1 VQILQLLLYLIL
13 FPLIA
18 ALFILIGRRDSGRN
32 MIVQFSAIVIG
43 IVSLLL
49 LVFGYDKGTLIY
61 SIASEPVSQLMFVIE
76 IILAVFILYLGI
88 KHRKSLTVVLIVLQ
102 AGLLL
107 WFEISMAGHLHVEE
121 NLFVDQ
127 FSIIMAMIIGII
139 GSLICVYS
147 VGYMETYHHHH
158 KEIRDR
164 RGIFFGLLFIFLASM
179 FGLIFSNNLVWVFF
193 FWEITT
199 LCSFFLIGYSE
210 TEEATNNSFL
220 ALSMNLL
227 GGVAFIAAIIY
238 LVISDPSGKLLGLNY
253 LLTTGKAVA
262 LVPAVLI
269 CFAGITKAALMP
281 FSSWLVGAMVAPTP
295 VSALLHSSTMV
306 KAGVYIIVR
315 LAPVLAGTTEGL
327 IIALVGAITFALA
340 SFMAISQNN
349 AKKVLA
355 YSTIANLGLIVAC
368 AGVGTY
374 NLMWVAI
381 LLIIFHAIA
390 KSLLFL
396 CVGTVENRIGSRNIE
411 DMGGLIVRMP
421 KIAIMMFIGMAG
433 MFLAPFGM
441 VISKWAAIEAFITA
455 PFGLIFIA
463 ILAFGGSATVF
474 FWSKWMGKIIS
485 VMRDQTVIEDTVRK
499 EKWAVLY
506 ILTGLVVVVCLIFPL
521 ISSVLIEPFVLNI
534 YGQTARLAQANLTIM
549 IMMLCLL
556 MIMPF
561 SMLFYRKG
569 PQLLS
574 TPYMGGR
581 PMNDTMHFAGSL
593 GVSREVVLSNY
604 YLEKTFGEER
614 LFMIGTSLCW
624 GLLLFAG
631 IMLLGV
637 IL

>member
-1 VQILQLLLYLIL
+1 MLV
-13 FPLIA
+13 
-18 ALFILIGRRDSGRN
+18 GRKDTERKV
-32 MIVQFSAIVIG
+32 IVQVSAVAIG
-43 IVSLLL
+43 IVSLLVL
-49 LVFGYDKGTLIY
+49 LFGYDKGTLIF
-61 SIASEPVSQLMFVIE
+61 SVDSEPFSQVMFFIE
-76 IILAVFILYLGI
+76 LVLAVYILYLGI
-88 KHRKSLTVVLIVLQ
+88 RHRKSLTVFLILLQ
-102 AGLLL
+102 ACLLL
-107 WFEISMAGHLHVEE
+107 YFELGFSGNLHIG
-121 NLFVDQ
+121 NSIFLDQ
-127 FSIIMAMIIGII
+127 FSIIMALIVGII
-139 GSLICVYS
+139 GSLICVYA
-147 VGYMETYHHHH
+147 VGYMETYHDHH

-164 RGIFFGLLFIFLASM
+164 RNLFFGILFIFLSAM
-179 FGLIFSNNLVWVFF
+179 FGLVFSNNLIWVLF

-199 LCSFFLIGYSE
+199 ICSFLLIGYSQS
-210 TEEATNNSFL
+210 EEATNNAFL

-227 GGVAFIAAIIY
+227 GGVAFVAALIY
-238 LVISDPSGKLLGLNY
+238 LAVADPTGQLLGLNY
-253 LLTTGKAVA
+253 LLSTGAAFA

-306 KAGVYIIVR
+306 KAGVYMIVR
-315 LAPVLAGTTEGL
+315 FAPILSGTTEGL
-327 IIALVGAITFALA
+327 IIALVGGTTFALA
-340 SFMAISQNN
+340 SFIAISQNN

-390 KSLLFL
+390 KSLMFL
-396 CVGTVENRIGSRNIE
+396 CVGTVEHRIGSRNIE

-485 VMRDQTVIEDTVRK
+485 VMRDQKVIEDTVAK

-521 ISSVLIEPFVLNI
+521 ISSVLIEPFILNI
-534 YGQTARLAQANLTIM
+534 YGKTAGLSQANLTIM
-549 IMMLCLL
+549 LMMLCLL

-569 PQLLS
+569 VNPA

-581 PMNDTMHFAGSL
+581 PMDGPMHFAGSM
-593 GVSREVVLSNY
+593 GVSREIVLSNY
-604 YLEKTFGEER
+604 YLEKLFGEER
-614 LFMIGTSLCW
+614 MFMIGASLCW
-624 GLLLFAG
+624 ALLLFAG

>member
-1 VQILQLLLYLIL
+1 MLV
-13 FPLIA
+13 
-18 ALFILIGRRDSGRN
+18 GRKDTERKV
-32 MIVQFSAIVIG
+32 IVQVSAVAIG
-43 IVSLLL
+43 IVSLLVL
-49 LVFGYDKGTLIY
+49 LFGYDKGTLIF
-61 SIASEPVSQLMFVIE
+61 SVDSEPFSQIMFFIE
-76 IILAVFILYLGI
+76 LVLAAYILYLGI
-88 KHRKSLTVVLIVLQ
+88 RHRKSLTVFLILLQ
-102 AGLLL
+102 ACLLL
-107 WFEISMAGHLHVEE
+107 YFELGFSGNLHIR
-121 NLFVDQ
+121 NSIFLDQ
-127 FSIIMAMIIGII
+127 FSIIMALIVGII
-139 GSLICVYS
+139 GSLICVYA

-164 RGIFFGLLFIFLASM
+164 RSLFFGILFIFLSAM
-179 FGLIFSNNLVWVFF
+179 FGLVFSNNLVWVLF

-199 LCSFFLIGYSE
+199 ICSFLLIGYSQS
-210 TEEATNNSFL
+210 EEAINNSFL

-227 GGVAFIAAIIY
+227 GGVAFVAALIY
-238 LVISDPSGKLLGLNY
+238 LAVADPTGQLLGLNY
-253 LLTTGKAVA
+253 LLSTGAAFA

-306 KAGVYIIVR
+306 KAGVYMIVR
-315 LAPVLAGTTEGL
+315 FAPILSGTTEGL
-327 IIALVGAITFALA
+327 IIALVGGTTFALA
-340 SFMAISQNN
+340 SFIAISQNN

-390 KSLLFL
+390 KSLMFL
-396 CVGTVENRIGSRNIE
+396 CVGTVEHRIGSRNIE
-411 DMGGLIVRMP
+411 DMVGLIVRMP

-485 VMRDQTVIEDTVRK
+485 VMRDQKVIEDTVAK

-521 ISSVLIEPFVLNI
+521 ISSVLIEPFILNI
-534 YGQTARLAQANLTIM
+534 YGKTAGLSQANLTIM
-549 IMMLCLL
+549 LMMLCLL

-569 PQLLS
+569 VNPA

-581 PMNDTMHFAGSL
+581 PMDGPMHFAGSM
-593 GVSREVVLSNY
+593 GVSREIVLSNY
-604 YLEKTFGEER
+604 YLEKLFGEER
-614 LFMIGTSLCW
+614 MFMIGASLCW
-624 GLLLFAG
+624 ALLLFAG

>member
-1 VQILQLLLYLIL
+1 MLV
-13 FPLIA
+13 
-18 ALFILIGRRDSGRN
+18 GRKDTERKV
-32 MIVQFSAIVIG
+32 IVQVSAVVIG
-43 IVSLLL
+43 IVSLLVL
-49 LVFGYDKGTLIY
+49 LFGYDKGTLIF
-61 SIASEPVSQLMFVIE
+61 SVDSEPFSQIMFFIE
-76 IILAVFILYLGI
+76 LVLAAYILYLGI
-88 KHRKSLTVVLIVLQ
+88 RHRKSLTVFLILLQ
-102 AGLLL
+102 ACLLL
-107 WFEISMAGHLHVEE
+107 YFELGFSGNLHIR
-121 NLFVDQ
+121 NSIFLDQ
-127 FSIIMAMIIGII
+127 FSIIMALIVGII
-139 GSLICVYS
+139 GSLICVYA

-164 RGIFFGLLFIFLASM
+164 RSLFFGILFIFLSAM
-179 FGLIFSNNLVWVFF
+179 FGLVFSNNLVWVLF

-199 LCSFFLIGYSE
+199 ICSFLLIGYSQS
-210 TEEATNNSFL
+210 EEAINNSFL

-227 GGVAFIAAIIY
+227 GGVAFVAALIY
-238 LVISDPSGKLLGLNY
+238 LAVADPTGQLLGLNY
-253 LLTTGKAVA
+253 LLSTGAAFA

-306 KAGVYIIVR
+306 KAGVYMIVR
-315 LAPVLAGTTEGL
+315 FAPILSGTTEGL
-327 IIALVGAITFALA
+327 IIALVGGTTFALA
-340 SFMAISQNN
+340 SFIAISQNN

-390 KSLLFL
+390 KSLMFL
-396 CVGTVENRIGSRNIE
+396 CVGTVEHRIGSRNIE

-485 VMRDQTVIEDTVRK
+485 VMRDQKVIEDTVAK

-521 ISSVLIEPFVLNI
+521 ISSVLIEPFILNI
-534 YGQTARLAQANLTIM
+534 YGKTAGLSQANLTIM
-549 IMMLCLL
+549 LMMLCLL

-569 PQLLS
+569 VNPA

-581 PMNDTMHFAGSL
+581 PMDGPMHFAGSM
-593 GVSREVVLSNY
+593 GVSREIVLSNY
-604 YLEKTFGEER
+604 YLEKLFGEER
-614 LFMIGTSLCW
+614 MFMIGASLCW
-624 GLLLFAG
+624 ALLLFAG